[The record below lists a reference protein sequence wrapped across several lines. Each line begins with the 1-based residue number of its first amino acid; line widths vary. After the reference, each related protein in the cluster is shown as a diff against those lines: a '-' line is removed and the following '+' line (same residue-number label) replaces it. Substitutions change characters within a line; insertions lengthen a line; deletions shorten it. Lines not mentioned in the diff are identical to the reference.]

1 MSTLF
6 ETVKMEMKLLLRER
20 LVTLIGLIFIILTI
34 AASFIGWSTSNTIN
48 HAYNLSQ
55 PFLAQ
60 GASMPPNP
68 FANVSHLSLQRNVGM
83 YFFLIG
89 SLLAIVIGY
98 YSTIRYRITHVS
110 ALVMTR
116 SLSKKQF
123 VIAKGLAIS
132 LVLAGL
138 LLVSLL
144 STLSTSALFPELQ
157 LSTMQIYHLILFYGL
172 SWVYLL
178 TFGLIGVISGLLA
191 KNQTMAL
198 LVPVTV
204 WIIIGFVIPQVISG
218 LEPTALLNPVSITA
232 VDQTHSFFSDV
243 QKVVGP
249 FSFAQNYRIA
259 ANSLLEFS
267 SSSLPI
273 VTPVLSVAGAAIA
286 AMGTTIWLAGRYRPS
301 DEVSS

>member
-98 YSTIRYRITHVS
+98 YSTIRDRITHVS